1 MVKRKKSGHHLV
13 DCNKMG
19 NAQFGF
25 TSVLQL
31 SGFKRKERILKEKN
45 IQLFSPKYY
54 QRELHKDVAK
64 QKHQG
69 R

>member
-1 MVKRKKSGHHLV
+1 
-13 DCNKMG
+13 MG